1 MKFVDDVGVHFNPC
15 ILITLCWYLF
25 WLNPTFL
32 SLLVVYTVCK
42 VFFISLHRS
51 GRIPSKRMRV
61 WPSSSLWTRAGNY
74 LNPSSDPFLATSS
87 LSFGLQRYVA
97 CVRSDL
103 VWEVINVMW
112 KGDQQGDLEF
122 EASVNNLA
130 CSHVFL
136 RGQQRLS
143 FLSTSWEI
151 FLVSCCFQTGLCL
164 IFWTLLLRLPLG
176 WKDLSSISSP

>member
-1 MKFVDDVGVHFNPC
+1 MKFVDDVGVHFNPY

-97 CVRSDL
+97 CVQSDL

-122 EASVNNLA
+122 EASVNILA